1 MKDCIFCSLPE
12 SRIKKQT
19 ENFNVI
25 LDLYPISEG
34 HTLIIPKKH
43 IQFLRNL
50 KENAITELFNLI
62 IELQNEMI
70 ETYKCQDFNIGINE
84 GILAGQTIQHLHIHI
99 IPRYKG
105 DIDDPR
111 GGVRWII
118 PDKAKYWD

>member
-19 ENFNVI
+19 ENYNVI

-50 KENAITELFNLI
+50 EENARRELFNLI

-70 ETYKCQDFNIGINE
+70 ETYKCKDFNIGINE

-111 GGVRWII
+111 G
-118 PDKAKYWD
+118 

>member
-19 ENFNVI
+19 ENYNVI

-50 KENAITELFNLI
+50 EENARRELFNLI
-62 IELQNEMI
+62 IELQN
-70 ETYKCQDFNIGINE
+70 DFDMLVAKQWKIRKSVPMSYISRIFGI
-84 GILAGQTIQHLHIHI
+84 IVS
-99 IPRYKG
+99 P
-105 DIDDPR
+105 
-111 GGVRWII
+111 
-118 PDKAKYWD
+118 